1 MGKFF
6 KEGQISPQEIR
17 DIADRVAQ
25 NMRQQGRAW
34 GRGTGQAARTG
45 FGRGLLYGAGVA
57 AAFAG
62 VTTFVAAMI
71 DWFKANRLQA
81 KSKEYFAKMIEA
93 HPQLKKEK
101 PEIVARYWQSLY
113 HFAPY
118 MAADPLAAG
127 AFIRQSLARGLP
139 EEFGGPPPDTY
150 VTLSD
155 IQQKQKDKDSSDLPE
170 SATKELGSQAVRE
183 VMPLMAG

>member
-1 MGKFF
+1 
-6 KEGQISPQEIR
+6 
-17 DIADRVAQ
+17 
-25 NMRQQGRAW
+25 
-34 GRGTGQAARTG
+34 
-45 FGRGLLYGAGVA
+45 
-57 AAFAG
+57 
-62 VTTFVAAMI
+62 
-71 DWFKANRLQA
+71 
-81 KSKEYFAKMIEA
+81 MIEA

-155 IQQKQKDKDSSDLPE
+155 IQRKSQGDVQTSDIPG
-170 SATKELGSQAVRE
+170 AAAKEVGTQAIRE

>member
-6 KEGQISPQEIR
+6 KEGQLSA
-17 DIADRVAQ
+17 ADLAAIGNEVRNAVNQAPT
-25 NMRQQGRAW
+25 GRSFSRFR
-34 GRGTGQAARTG
+34 RGI
-45 FGRGLLYGAGVA
+45 LYGAGVA

-62 VTTFVAAMI
+62 VTTFVAAMV

-81 KSKEYFAKMIEA
+81 KSKDYFVKMIEA

-155 IQQKQKDKDSSDLPE
+155 IQQKATGSDKPSDIPGH
-170 SATKELGSQAVRE
+170 ATKALGSQASE
-183 VMPLMAG
+183 EAFTNPPF